1 MTGRNAQP
9 GDKQLS
15 GPAAAWREDLD
26 ALQFP
31 VPGHDADCLI
41 HRLAFRAIVRAS
53 AQTRPAI
60 PDPAACLALF
70 VRETA
75 AFHAAAQA
83 KILRQQIPTGKNLHL
98 NSRDI
103 RRAMTEPGNE
113 PATRAKA
120 CRVLG
125 G

>member
-9 GDKQLS
+9 GDKQLI
-15 GPAAAWREDLD
+15 GPAAEWREDLD

-31 VPGHDADCLI
+31 VPGHDAHCLV
-41 HRLAFRAIVRAS
+41 HRLAFRAIVSAS
-53 AQTRPAI
+53 KQTRPAI

-70 VRETA
+70 FRETA

-83 KILRQQIPTGKNLHL
+83 KILRQAIPTGKNLHL

-103 RRAMTEPGNE
+103 RRALTDLNDAGG
-113 PATRAKA
+113 AKAKA